1 MDDLEKKNE
10 QNQEPDKNSEEVLK
24 IEKEDQPG
32 YDPDDDLVFNISP
45 VAAAF
50 IGLAGG
56 FLLYQIVGGFLTI
69 LIFGM
74 NFDSAPI
81 NDMRLMTM
89 AGQILFL
96 LLPALL
102 FAKWIYTDVGKII
115 RIRKPRL
122 IETGLFTLGMIILT
136 PLLQVY
142 IYIQNYFFEILAKN
156 SSFFNSAK
164 SFFDM
169 LNEMVEKTYKNL
181 LAASN
186 IFELI
191 LVILVVAIV
200 PAISEEALF
209 RGFIQ
214 RSFELKYR
222 KYIAAC
228 ITALFFSL
236 FHANPYGLIPLFA
249 LGAFFGFAAYK
260 SKTLLVPMFLHFLNN
275 FSAIILYHTIGD
287 DELIK
292 SAPEANQNELTSY
305 IMMFFALTILFA
317 ALIILINKYYLK
329 RTT

>member
-1 MDDLEKKNE
+1 MDDLEKHKE
-10 QNQEPDKNSEEVLK
+10 QGQEPDNESKELLETKTEV
-24 IEKEDQPG
+24 QPD

-56 FLLYQIVGGFLTI
+56 FFLYQIIGGFLTI

-74 NFDSAPI
+74 NLDSVPV

-102 FAKWIYTDVGKII
+102 FSKWIYTDVGKII
-115 RIRKPRL
+115 RIRKPKL
-122 IETGLFTLGMIILT
+122 IETGFFTLGMVILT

-142 IYIQNYFFEILAKN
+142 LYIQNYFIEILAKN
-156 SSFFNSAK
+156 ISFFNSAK

-169 LNEMVEKTYKNL
+169 LNDMVEKAYKNL

-186 IFELI
+186 IFELL
-191 LVILVVAIV
+191 LVVLVVAIV
-200 PAISEEALF
+200 PAITEESLF

-214 RSFELKYR
+214 RSFELKY
-222 KYIAAC
+222 KKHIAAG

-236 FHANPYGLIPLFA
+236 FHANPYGLIPLFV

-275 FSAIILYHTIGD
+275 FSAVILYHTLGD
-287 DELIK
+287 EELIK
-292 SAPEANQNELTSY
+292 TDPATSQTELASY
-305 IMMFFALTILFA
+305 VMMFFALTILFA